1 MSAPR
6 IALNHPS
13 ALRILATGGAMTWG
27 GWAAIS
33 DDDDEI
39 SIDSNKNANRH
50 REPILW
56 HCGMLQHGQFSLATA
71 PLRSKNSLLFAS
83 STLEPNRTSMEAASV
98 QVVSKEEEEEKTPK
112 LEETIPKKKKTLVY
126 DFVVIGNGNAGQSAL
141 RVLQERCPSA
151 KIAMID
157 PLRPSSAAAA
167 TSKSKSKLLSVGNS
181 SKIHYYA
188 ETATGFHPHDRT
200 VQLLAADDPTLQLE
214 YKYGILLATGARGAP
229 PPLELFEESA
239 LSRVLELRTT
249 ELVGNH
255 NHPRKQKRP
264 VLPPERVRRAV
275 IETASQGARVGILGS
290 GWEALDLACAAAE
303 VAHPNTSQSQKR
315 GRRNAMPTIVF
326 GSPGPAWHI
335 LPQYLSSELRKKI
348 RKQGI
353 DIQDRSIVRY
363 VANVNVNNNQ
373 NGNANGGTTQELE
386 LHTAKTYDLLETQ
399 RTKMDLLIGK
409 YQRLIGGGCSLID
422 ELCMTYQIFRIVL
435 LVCFQSHRIRLM
447 PREVPLFPLPKL
459 LNE

>member
-13 ALRILATGGAMTWG
+13 TLRILATGGAITW

-33 DDDDEI
+33 DDIDEI
-39 SIDSNKNANRH
+39 KSSNSIDNSNANRH
-50 REPILW
+50 REPIQW
-56 HCGMLQHGQFSLATA
+56 HCGMLHHGKFSLAT
-71 PLRSKNSLLFAS
+71 PLFSKNSLLLAS
-83 STLEPNRTSMEAASV
+83 SAFEPNRTSMEAATV
-98 QVVSKEEEEEKTPK
+98 QVSEEEEENTPK
-112 LEETIPKKKKTLVY
+112 LEETIMLKKKNTLVY
-126 DFVVIGNGNAGQSAL
+126 DFVIIGNGNAGQSAL

-151 KIAMID
+151 KIAVID
-157 PLRPSSAAAA
+157 PLRPSSAAA
-167 TSKSKSKLLSVGNS
+167 TSKSKSKLLSVGNPN
-181 SKIHYYA
+181 KTDYYA

-200 VQLLAADDPTLQLE
+200 VQLLADPTLQLE

-303 VAHPNTSQSQKR
+303 VAHPNTQKR
-315 GRRNAMPTIVF
+315 RRNAMPTIVF
-326 GSPGPAWHI
+326 GSPGPAWQI

-363 VANVNVNNNQ
+363 IANVNVNSTG

-399 RTKMDLLIGK
+399 RTKMDLLIRK
-409 YQRLIGGGCSLID
+409 YPKDWQEQTVRLTDC
-422 ELCMTYQIFRIVL
+422 T
-435 LVCFQSHRIRLM
+435 
-447 PREVPLFPLPKL
+447 
-459 LNE
+459 

>member
-1 MSAPR
+1 
-6 IALNHPS
+6 
-13 ALRILATGGAMTWG
+13 MTW

-33 DDDDEI
+33 DEDEEI
-39 SIDSNKNANRH
+39 RNSNSIDSNNANRH
-50 REPILW
+50 RKPILW
-56 HCGMLQHGQFSLATA
+56 HCGMLHRGQFPLAT
-71 PLRSKNSLLFAS
+71 PLFSKNSLLFAS
-83 STLEPNRTSMEAASV
+83 STLEPNRSYMEAASP
-98 QVVSKEEEEEKTPK
+98 QVSKEEEENTPK
-112 LEETIPKKKKTLVY
+112 LKETMPKKKKTLVY

-151 KIAMID
+151 KIAVID
-157 PLRPSSAAAA
+157 PLRPSSAAAS
-167 TSKSKSKLLSVGNS
+167 SKSKSKLLSVGNPN
-181 SKIHYYA
+181 KIEYYA
-188 ETATGFHPHDRT
+188 ETVTGFHPHDRT
-200 VQLLAADDPTLQLE
+200 VQLLADPTLQIE

-303 VAHPNTSQSQKR
+303 VAHPNTQKR
-315 GRRNAMPTIVF
+315 RRNAMPTIVF

-363 VANVNVNNNQ
+363 IANVDVNSNR

-409 YQRLIGGGCSLID
+409 YQRLAGVYSIID
-422 ELCMTYQIFRIVL
+422 GLCMTYHIVFTIAL
-435 LVCFQSHRIRLM
+435 LVWFGSSRTRF
-447 PREVPLFPLPKL
+447 V
-459 LNE
+459 

>member
-1 MSAPR
+1 MAAPR
-6 IALNHPS
+6 FALNHPS
-13 ALRILATGGAMTWG
+13 TLRILATGGAMSW

-39 SIDSNKNANRH
+39 RNSNSIHNNNANRH
-50 REPILW
+50 P
-56 HCGMLQHGQFSLATA
+56 FSLST
-71 PLRSKNSLLFAS
+71 PLFSKNSLLFAR
-83 STLEPNRTSMEAASV
+83 STLEPNRTSMEAAPV
-98 QVVSKEEEEEKTPK
+98 QVSKEGEETTPSK
-112 LEETIPKKKKTLVY
+112 LKATIPKTKKTLVY

-157 PLRPSSAAAA
+157 PLRPSSAAA
-167 TSKSKSKLLSVGNS
+167 TNKSKSKLLSVGNS
-181 SKIHYYA
+181 NKMDYYP

-200 VQLLAADDPTLQLE
+200 VQLLADPTLQLE

-255 NHPRKQKRP
+255 NYPRKQKRP

-275 IETASQGARVGILGS
+275 IETASQGARIGILGS

-303 VAHPNTSQSQKR
+303 VAHPSSQKR
-315 GRRNAMPTIVF
+315 RRNAMPTIVF
-326 GSPGPAWHI
+326 GSPGPVWHI
-335 LPQYLSSELRKKI
+335 LPQYLSLELRKKI

-363 VANVNVNNNQ
+363 IANVNVNSNRD
-373 NGNANGGTTQELE
+373 GNVNGGTTQELE

-399 RTKMDLLIGK
+399 RTKMDLLIGE
-409 YQRLIGGGCSLID
+409 YQILAGKCSMID
-422 ELCMTYQIFRIVL
+422 GLCMTYQILRIVL
-435 LVCFQSHRIRLM
+435 LVCFQSHRIR
-447 PREVPLFPLPKL
+447 
-459 LNE
+459 